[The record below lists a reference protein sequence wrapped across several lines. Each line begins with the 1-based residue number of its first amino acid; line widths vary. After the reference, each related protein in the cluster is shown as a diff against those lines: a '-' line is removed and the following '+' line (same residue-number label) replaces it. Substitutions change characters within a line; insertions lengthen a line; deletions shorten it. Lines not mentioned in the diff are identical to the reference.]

1 MRYLIQFFV
10 MLWRAIAPP
19 ARGRHTRSAPPPA
32 RTQAPCR
39 RTPVR
44 RRWEWQD
51 PPPPPPEPVEPPVE
65 RDLIPPYYRAWEQAR
80 TDKRSVPDHLGGDLL
95 HVITPAAPPPRP
107 PGDLTDLAAVVRQ
120 WHTAQAAQTAQTVQA
135 IQAARTFEGVRA

>member
-19 ARGRHTRSAPPPA
+19 AQGRHARSAPPPA
-32 RTQAPCR
+32 RTQAPR
-39 RTPVR
+39 RRPPVR

-51 PPPPPPEPVEPPVE
+51 LPPLPPQPVEPPAE

-80 TDKRSVPDHLGGDLL
+80 ADKRPAPDHLGGDLL
-95 HVITPAAPPPRP
+95 HVIAPAAPHPTPRP
-107 PGDLTDLAAVVRQ
+107 RPSDDLTDLAAVVRQ
-120 WHTAQAAQTAQTVQA
+120 WHTVQTARTV
-135 IQAARTFEGVRA
+135 EGVRA

>member
-19 ARGRHTRSAPPPA
+19 VRGRHARSALAPA
-32 RTQAPCR
+32 RIQAPRR

-65 RDLIPPYYRAWEQAR
+65 RDLIPPYYRAWER
-80 TDKRSVPDHLGGDLL
+80 KRAHTRSAPDHLGGDLL
-95 HVITPAAPPPRP
+95 HVIAPAAPSPLS

-120 WHTAQAAQTAQTVQA
+120 WHTAQTAQTTQA

>member
-19 ARGRHTRSAPPPA
+19 TRGRHTRSVPPPV
-32 RTQAPCR
+32 RIQAPRR

-51 PPPPPPEPVEPPVE
+51 PPPLPPQPVEPPVE
-65 RDLIPPYYRAWEQAR
+65 RELIPPYYRAWEQAR
-80 TDKRSVPDHLGGDLL
+80 TDKRPTPDRLAGDLL
-95 HVITPAAPPPRP
+95 HVIAPAVPLPRP
-107 PGDLTDLAAVVRQ
+107 RPSDDLTDLAAVVRQ
-120 WHTAQAAQTAQTVQA
+120 WHTAQTAQTTQA

>member
-19 ARGRHTRSAPPPA
+19 AQGRHTRSAPPPA
-32 RTQAPCR
+32 RIQAPRR

-65 RDLIPPYYRAWEQAR
+65 RDLIPPYYRAWER
-80 TDKRSVPDHLGGDLL
+80 TRADKRPAPDHLGGDLL
-95 HVITPAAPPPRP
+95 HVIAPAAPPPLS
-107 PGDLTDLAAVVRQ
+107 PGDLTDLTDLAAVVRQ
-120 WHTAQAAQTAQTVQA
+120 WHTAQTAQA

>member
-10 MLWRAIAPP
+10 MLWRAVAPP
-19 ARGRHTRSAPPPA
+19 AQGRHTRSAPPPA
-32 RTQAPCR
+32 RIQAPR
-39 RTPVR
+39 SRPPVR

-65 RDLIPPYYRAWEQAR
+65 RDLIPSYYRAWEQKRA
-80 TDKRSVPDHLGGDLL
+80 DKRPAPDHLGGDLL
-95 HVITPAAPPPRP
+95 HVIAPAVPLPRP
-107 PGDLTDLAAVVRQ
+107 RPSDDLTDLAAVVRQ
-120 WHTAQAAQTAQTVQA
+120 WHTAQTAQTTQA